1 MVLPSSSRVDSFSRD
16 SAEHHDE
23 PQSLPLFDIPFS
35 TSRSQSNHGSRTSTS
50 YLVSAGPIPNNYE
63 LPPPFSSSI
72 HPPRINDEQV
82 LSSRVQRAGV
92 PITPFHTPGSLQHT
106 GGLLTIPNPRS
117 PPIPRLRPASWVS
130 PSQVDEAFESHR
142 LTRSRSSANLR
153 GDPSGEEDLPFGRR
167 TLPPLLAS
175 YDPWSFSLN
184 TTPNTNSTSS
194 RDHSPDSEDPS
205 MTNSVSSASFP
216 DNYRDGKYR

>member
-23 PQSLPLFDIPFS
+23 PQPLLLFDIPFS
-35 TSRSQSNHGSRTSTS
+35 TFRSQSNHGSRTSAS

-82 LSSRVQRAGV
+82 LPSRVQRAGV
-92 PITPFHTPGSLQHT
+92 PITPLHTPGSLRYT
-106 GGLLTIPNPRS
+106 GGLLTIPNPGS
-117 PPIPRLRPASWVS
+117 TPVPRLRPDSWVS
-130 PSQVDEAFESHR
+130 PSQVDETFESHR
-142 LTRSRSSANLR
+142 LTRSRSSVDLR

-175 YDPWSFSLN
+175 YDPWSLSLS
-184 TTPNTNSTSS
+184 TTPNADSGSS
-194 RDHSPDSEDPS
+194 RDHSPDNGDPS
-205 MTNSVSSASFP
+205 MANSVSSASFP
-216 DNYRDGKYR
+216 DNYWDGKYR